1 MELSP
6 ELIKELRER
15 TGISIMECKKA
26 LEESGG
32 DIEKAIEILRKKGF
46 ARAKEKMDRETG
58 EGLVYAYIHLDGKIG
73 VLVEVNCETDFVARN
88 EEFRELAKNIAMQ
101 IAAAKPK
108 YIAPEDVPA
117 EEIEKEKEIIREQLK
132 DSKKPAEIIEKIVQ
146 GKLSKFFEEVCLLEQ
161 PFIRDDKIKVREFI
175 ASHIAKFGENIRV
188 RRFARFELGKA

>member
-1 MELSP
+1 MELSA

-108 YIAPEDVPA
+108 YIAPEDIPL

>member
-117 EEIEKEKEIIREQLK
+117 EEVEKEKEIIREQLK